1 MFIPKSFDKYTN
13 YNVYIVG
20 GSNRA
25 HEIEHSR
32 LLNVIAKLR
41 EKYKNP
47 YIRFMWVSD
56 GTTKC
61 VVYSDLKKNTRLTKL
76 VLFDEFEKSIITL

>member
-56 GTTKC
+56 GTAKC